1 MIVLTI
7 STQKQAV
14 ILISAIFLASLSLC
28 YSVYNQ
34 QLPTESIKKAMCDR
48 VTILT
53 ASYTMSAT
61 TFVSNDS
68 NWAGYIVA
76 SDLQNPQA
84 TVTGVSASWT
94 VPRVVTS
101 LQENEFSAVWIG
113 IGGFFDQ
120 TLIQTGT
127 EQDSIQ
133 GQAEYS
139 VWYELLPQNS
149 VTIDTI
155 AVSPGDQISASIQLT
170 NPNTNEWTI
179 DIKDIT
185 TNQEYNNNFVY
196 AASEL
201 SAEWIV
207 ERPEISIRR
216 SQGTLANLA
225 NIGNVA
231 ITNCQATVGGKSG
244 AISSFP
250 TVESIMY
257 STVDRTSGAGATQ
270 LTAVSDLAGNG
281 SSFAVE
287 TSPLAV
293 PEMSFWASLT
303 TIMGATTLVI
313 LMKKHIVFRKNFP
326 S

>member
-1 MIVLTI
+1 MLSSTQMHTLAMIVI
-7 STQKQAV
+7 V
-14 ILISAIFLASLSLC
+14 FLASFSLC
-28 YSVYNQ
+28 SLVYTQ
-34 QLPTESIKKAMCDR
+34 QLTNESLVKAPCSGVFR
-48 VTILT
+48 VT
-53 ASYTMSAT
+53 ASHTISAT
-61 TFVSNDS
+61 PDISNDS

-84 TVTGVSASWT
+84 TVTSVTASWT

-101 LQENEFSAVWIG
+101 LQDEFSAIWIG

-155 AVSPGDQISASIQLT
+155 SVSPGDQISASIQLV
-170 NPNTNEWTI
+170 NSNTNEWMI
-179 DIKDIT
+179 DIKDTT
-185 TNQEYNNNFVY
+185 TNQEYNNNFFY
-196 AASEL
+196 SASKL

-207 ERPEISIRR
+207 ERPVISSRR

-231 ITNCQATVGGKSG
+231 LTNCQANIGGKSG
-244 AISSFP
+244 TISSFP
-250 TVESIMY
+250 AAESVMY
-257 STVDRTSGAGATQ
+257 GTVDRTSGDGVTL
-270 LTAVSDLAGNG
+270 LTAVSDLVGNG

-303 TIMGATTLVI
+303 TIIGATTFVVLTR
-313 LMKKHIVFRKNFP
+313 KHIVLRKKFA
-326 S
+326 SCC